1 MGQARRPF
9 DADIADLARAATRA
23 PMLES
28 THEWD
33 LARRWRNDRDGKALA
48 TLIRSYLRLV
58 IAMAARFRAYNL
70 PMADLVQEGC
80 IGLMEAA
87 ARFDPDRALR
97 FSTYASW
104 WVRASMQDYVLRNWS
119 IVRTGTTA
127 AQKSLFFNLRRMRA
141 RIAGDT
147 GLENEGPMSTVMRSR
162 IAEQLGVRPRD
173 VEAMEAR
180 LSGGDR
186 SLNAPMT
193 EDGEGSWQDFLAAD
207 DPQPDEAVETEHDD
221 AVRVAVLQ
229 DAMTRLTARERT
241 ILESRM
247 LRDDSLTLAALGD
260 RMGISK
266 ERVRQLEAQALA
278 KLRHSIVQ
286 QVGCPVQA
294 GLISGVSPLSG

>member
-9 DADIADLARAATRA
+9 DADIADLAHAAARA

-28 THEWD
+28 AHEWD
-33 LARRWRNDRDGKALA
+33 LARRWRDHRDEAALA
-48 TLIRSYLRLV
+48 TLTRSYLRLV

-87 ARFDPDRALR
+87 ARFDPERALR

-104 WVRASMQDYVLRNWS
+104 WVRASIQDFVLRNWS

-127 AQKSLFFNLRRMRA
+127 AQKCLFFNLRRMRA

-147 GLENEGPMSTVMRSR
+147 GLESEGPMSAVMRSR
-162 IAEQLGVRPRD
+162 IAEELGVRPRD

-180 LSGGDR
+180 MVGGDR

-193 EDGEGSWQDFLAAD
+193 EDGDGSWQDFLVAD
-207 DPQPDEAVETEHDD
+207 DLQPDEAVEIEHDN
-221 AVRVAVLQ
+221 AVRAAVLQ
-229 DAMTRLTARERT
+229 EAMARLTARERT

-247 LRDDSLTLAALGD
+247 LRDDGLTLATLGD
-260 RMGISK
+260 RLGISK

-278 KLRHSIVQ
+278 KLKHSIVARI
-286 QVGCPVQA
+286 GCPVQA
-294 GLISGVSPLSG
+294 GLIDSISPLGG